1 MRVGVPREI
10 KPDEY
15 RVGLTPTAVREYVSH
30 GHQVVIE
37 QGAGAGAGYPDDAY
51 VRAGAMIAP
60 DAQAVFAGA
69 ELIVKVKEPQAVEW
83 ARLGPRHIL
92 FTYLHLAPDPAQAEG
107 LLTSGCAAIAYETVT
122 DDHGGLPLLAPMSE
136 VAGRIAVFSAG
147 ETLLKHNGGMGLLL
161 SGVPGVP
168 PARIV
173 VLGGG
178 VVGMNAA
185 RMAAGL
191 GAEVVIVERSI
202 PRMRELDNMFQGR
215 ILTRYSTQ
223 DAVEEEVLKADVVIG
238 AALTAGA
245 SAPKMIR
252 RADLARMKPG
262 SVLVDVSIDQG
273 GCFETSRPT
282 THADPTYTVDGVVHY
297 CVANMPGAA
306 PRTSSEALVHAT
318 LGFGLQL
325 ADKGLDALATNRHLA
340 RGLNVL
346 AGQLAHPA
354 VAEALGKPF
363 VDPYGAWA
371 DLTAL
376 QKRTRT

>member
-15 RVGLTPTAVREYVSH
+15 RVGLTPTAVREYVTH
-30 GHQVVIE
+30 GHEVIVE
-37 QGAGAGAGYPDDAY
+37 KGAGLGAGYPDAAY
-51 VRAGAMIAP
+51 EKAGAKIVA
-60 DAQAVFAGA
+60 DAAAVFEGA

-83 ARLGPRHIL
+83 ARLTPKHIL
-92 FTYLHLAPDPAQAEG
+92 FTYLHLAPDPDQAEG
-107 LLTSGCAAIAYETVT
+107 LMKSGCAAIAYETVT
-122 DDHGGLPLLAPMSE
+122 DAQGGLPLLAPMSE
-136 VAGRIAVFSAG
+136 VAGRLAVYSAG
-147 ETLLKHNGGMGLLL
+147 ETLLKHNGGMGLLI

-168 PARIV
+168 PARIC

-202 PRMRELDNMFQGR
+202 PRMRQLDDQFQGR
-215 ILTRYSTQ
+215 ILTRYSTA
-223 DAVEEEVLKADVVIG
+223 DAVDEEVLKADVVIG
-238 AALTAGA
+238 AVLTAGA
-245 SAPKMIR
+245 SAPK
-252 RADLARMKPG
+252 LVKKSHLKKMKPG

-273 GCFETSRPT
+273 GCFETSHPT

-318 LGFGLQL
+318 LSFGLAL
-325 ADKGLDALATNRHLA
+325 ADHGLDALKKDKHLA
-340 RGLNVL
+340 KGLNVL
-346 AGQLAHPA
+346 KGELTHPA

-363 VDPYGAWA
+363 KDPYGAWA
-371 DLTAL
+371 
-376 QKRTRT
+376 

>member
-15 RVGLTPTAVREYVSH
+15 RVGLTPTAVREYVTK
-30 GHQVVIE
+30 GHEVVVE
-37 QGAGAGAGYPDDAY
+37 KGAGAGAGYPDAAY
-51 VRAGAMIAP
+51 QRAGATIAP
-60 DAQAVFAGA
+60 DAEAVFREAT
-69 ELIVKVKEPQAVEW
+69 LIVKVKEPQPPEW
-83 ARLGPRHIL
+83 ARLTDKHIL
-92 FTYLHLAPDPAQAEG
+92 FTYLHLAPDPAQTEG
-107 LLTSGCAAIAYETVT
+107 LLKSGCAAIAYETVT
-122 DDHGGLPLLAPMSE
+122 DDAGGLPLLAPMSE

-147 ETLLKHNGGMGLLL
+147 ETLLKHNGGMGLLI

-178 VVGMNAA
+178 VVGANAA

-191 GAEVVIVERSI
+191 GAEVVILERSI
-202 PRMRELDNMFQGR
+202 PRMRYLDDIFAGR
-215 ILTRYSTQ
+215 AITRYSTL
-223 DAVEEEVLKADVVIG
+223 DAVEEEILKADVVIG
-238 AALTAGA
+238 AVLTAGA
-245 SAPKMIR
+245 AAPKLVR
-252 RADLARMKPG
+252 REHLKKMKPG

-282 THADPTYTVDGVVHY
+282 THMEPTYVVDGVVHY

-318 LGFGLQL
+318 LPFGLQL
-325 ADKGLDALATNRHLA
+325 ADKGLDALKKNKHLA
-340 RGLNVL
+340 KGLNVL
-346 AGQLAHPA
+346 KGELTHPA

-363 VDPYGAWA
+363 SDPYKVWG
-371 DLTAL
+371 
-376 QKRTRT
+376 

>member
-15 RVGLTPTAVREYVSH
+15 RVGLTPAAVREYVAH
-30 GHQVVIE
+30 GHEVSVE
-37 QGAGAGAGYPDDAY
+37 TGAGDGAGYSDALY
-51 VRAGAMIAP
+51 KRAGAKIA
-60 DAQAVFAGA
+60 ASAEAVFAAA
-69 ELIVKVKEPQAVEW
+69 ELIVKVKEPQPPEW
-83 ARLGPRHIL
+83 ARLTERHIL
-92 FTYLHLAPDPAQAEG
+92 FTYLHLAPDPAQADG
-107 LLTSGCAAIAYETVT
+107 LLASGCAAIAYETVT
-122 DDHGGLPLLAPMSE
+122 DAQGGLPLLAPMSE

-147 ETLLKHNGGMGLLL
+147 ETLLKHNGGMGLLI

-168 PARIV
+168 PARV
-173 VLGGG
+173 LVLGGG

-223 DAVEEEVLKADVVIG
+223 DAVEEEILKADVVIG
-238 AALTAGA
+238 AVLTAGA
-245 SAPKMIR
+245 SAPTMIR
-252 RADLARMKPG
+252 KADLSRMKPG

-282 THADPTYTVDGVVHY
+282 THKDPTYTVDGVVHY

-318 LGFGLQL
+318 LPFGLML
-325 ADKGLDALATNRHLA
+325 ADHGLDALKTNRHLA
-340 RGLNVL
+340 KGLNVL
-346 AGQLAHPA
+346 KGDITHPA
-354 VAEALGKPF
+354 VAQALGKSF
-363 VDPYGAWA
+363 VDAYGAW
-371 DLTAL
+371 T
-376 QKRTRT
+376 